1 MKVLIIATGYPS
13 SQDSRWGCF
22 ERDQAI
28 ALKNSGHDVSILV
41 LDAGINRHGLKH
53 GISITHT
60 DAFDVYVGH
69 WFPTKILKIF
79 GDRFRDRV
87 TCYLLNRVYQRLVKD
102 FGVPDIM
109 YAHYQWN
116 IYFSLYLKEKYGIPL
131 VGLEH
136 WSVLMREQLPVVIER
151 RGRKAY
157 TQVDKLLAVSK
168 ALSDSLGRK
177 FGVDAEVV
185 NNMLGPEFLGYTHEA
200 KRVAEGVHFIAI
212 GSLLPIKRYDLLIRA
227 FAESGLSNKGCSLSI
242 VGEGSER
249 KLLEEI
255 VEEYHIQDSVHL
267 LGRRGKEEIVQ
278 ALRESDVF
286 VVSSRSETFSVVC
299 IEAMSQGLPCIATR
313 CGGPEEI
320 VTEKDGVLI
329 DPEDQEGMKRALIY
343 MFDNHSQ
350 FDRDDISCRCLNRFS
365 PEVIARQLTDIFNG
379 IISNRSDS

>member
-1 MKVLIIATGYPS
+1 MKILIVATGYPS
-13 SQDSRWGCF
+13 RQDSRWGCF

-41 LDAGINRHGLKH
+41 LDAEINRHGLKH

-87 TCYLLNRVYQRLVKD
+87 TCYLLNRVYLRLVKD

-116 IYFSLYLKEKYGIPL
+116 IYLSLYLKEKYGIPL

-136 WSVLMREQLPVVIER
+136 WSVLMREQLPVVIDR

-157 TQVDKLLAVSK
+157 SHVDKLLAVSK

-200 KRVAEGVHFIAI
+200 KRFAGGVHFIAI
-212 GSLLPIKRYDLLIRA
+212 GSLLPIKRYDLLVKA
-227 FAESGLSNKGCSLSI
+227 FAESGLSKKDCSLSI
-242 VGEGSER
+242 VGEGPER
-249 KLLEEI
+249 QLLDKI
-255 VEEYHIQDSVHL
+255 IEEYRIQESVHL
-267 LGRRGKEEIVQ
+267 LGRKRKEEIVQ

-320 VTEKDGVLI
+320 VTEQDGVLI
-329 DPEDQEGMKRALIY
+329 NPEDQEEMEHALLY
-343 MFDNHSQ
+343 MFDNHSRY
-350 FDRDDISCRCLNRFS
+350 DRDDISSRCLKRFS
-365 PEVIARQLTDIFNG
+365 PNVIAGQLTDIFNEV
-379 IISNRSDS
+379 INNRSNS